1 MKTVIVF
8 LLCVLPSFVFSQDTE
23 QLTNKSII
31 DLTKAGIGKATQKS
45 MIASSSCSF
54 LVDTKSILE
63 LKKNKVDDEVISAMV
78 DKMNEAK
85 NSVLTPAVESNNAI
99 VNKLL
104 KEGSGIYTQL
114 ADSNIQELDP
124 SVFSQSKQGSFLA
137 TALTYGLAKTKQKM
151 SLSGK
156 SANLQLSNRK
166 PVFYF
171 VFNAAE
177 KNLNQ
182 QMPSWFDN
190 ATSPNEFVLVKFNS
204 TKNNNREITTG
215 SADSYSGS
223 VQGIDDKQ
231 KQTFQSKKLAKG
243 VYQITFE
250 NSLEQGEY
258 CFMYAGAIVQNAG
271 NPKVYD
277 FGVK

>member
-1 MKTVIVF
+1 MKTLFVLIVCI
-8 LLCVLPSFVFSQDTE
+8 LSLTIYAQDPET
-23 QLTNKSII
+23 LNNKSII

-45 MIASSSCSF
+45 MIASSSCAF
-54 LVDTKSILE
+54 VVDTKSILE
-63 LKKNKVDDEVISAMV
+63 LKKNKVDDEIISAMV
-78 DKMNEAK
+78 DKMSENKTIVSNVSAET
-85 NSVLTPAVESNNAI
+85 NSPIINR
-99 VNKLL
+99 LL
-104 KEGSGIYTQL
+104 KEGSGIYIQL
-114 ADSNIQELDP
+114 PDNSIQELDP
-124 SVFSQSKQGSFLA
+124 SVFSQSKTGSFLA
-137 TALTYGLAKTKQKM
+137 STLTYGLAKTKQKM

-156 SANLQLSNRK
+156 NANLQLENHK
-166 PVFYF
+166 PIFYF
-171 VFNAAE
+171 VFNASE

-190 ATSPNEFVLVKFNS
+190 ATSPNEFVLVKFNAG
-204 TKNNNREITTG
+204 KNNSREIITG
-215 SADSYSGS
+215 SANSYSGY

-231 KQTFQSKKLAKG
+231 KQSFQSKKLSKG

-250 NSLEQGEY
+250 NSLESGEY